1 MNVAIITKTGQQV
14 EIIAKNGGWTTA
26 RAIGN
31 TKQIKLRNGE
41 LSGHTVV
48 DAPITRAYIVE
59 AEAQAAK
66 SDKAPRSKLPIEE
79 RKNGVVYSGYL
90 PQYVA
95 YSTVT
100 KSGDVKR
107 SIDKGDAVALALRP
121 LTLEQ
126 VVAHVS
132 KATGISQVGLRERF
146 GHLNVGMQRMNLG
159 NMLRKALKET
169 ANA

>member
-1 MNVAIITKTGQQV
+1 MNVAIYTKTGQQV
-14 EIIAKNGGWTTA
+14 EIITKNGGWTTV

-31 TKQIKLRNGE
+31 AKHIKLRNGE

-66 SDKAPRSKLPIEE
+66 APRSKLPIED

-90 PQYVA
+90 PQYVS

-121 LTLEQ
+121 MTLEQ

-132 KATGISQVGLRERF
+132 KATGISQAGLRERF

>member
-31 TKQIKLRNGE
+31 TKHIKLRNGE

-48 DAPITRAYIVE
+48 DAPITRAYI
-59 AEAQAAK
+59 AK
-66 SDKAPRSKLPIEE
+66 ADQSDKAPRSKLPIEE

-121 LTLEQ
+121 MTLEQ

>member
-1 MNVAIITKTGQQV
+1 MNIAIYTKTGQQV
-14 EIIAKNGGWTTA
+14 EIIAKNGGWTTV

-31 TKQIKLRNGE
+31 AKHIKLRNGE

-48 DAPITRAYIVE
+48 DAPITRAYI
-59 AEAQAAK
+59 AK
-66 SDKAPRSKLPIEE
+66 ADQSDKAPRSKLPIEE

-121 LTLEQ
+121 MTLDQ
-126 VVAHVS
+126 VIAHVA
-132 KATGISQVGLRERF
+132 KACDVSQVSLRERF

>member
-1 MNVAIITKTGQQV
+1 MNVAIYTKTGQQV

-31 TKQIKLRNGE
+31 AKHIKLRNGE

-48 DAPITRAYIVE
+48 DAPITRAYIAK
-59 AEAQAAK
+59 AEQSTESA
-66 SDKAPRSKLPIEE
+66 KAPRSKLPIED

-90 PQYVA
+90 PQYVS

-121 LTLEQ
+121 MTLDQ

>member
-1 MNVAIITKTGQQV
+1 MNVAIITKTSQQV

-26 RAIGN
+26 RVIGN

-48 DAPITRAYIVE
+48 DAPITRAYIAK
-59 AEAQAAK
+59 AEQSTESA
-66 SDKAPRSKLPIEE
+66 KAPRSKLPIED

-90 PQYVA
+90 PQYVS

-121 LTLEQ
+121 MTLEQ

-132 KATGISQVGLRERF
+132 KATGISQAGLRERF

>member
-1 MNVAIITKTGQQV
+1 MNVAIITKTGLLV
-14 EIIAKNGGWTTA
+14 EIIAVTGGWTTV
-26 RAIGN
+26 RDFNGVD
-31 TKQIKLRNGE
+31 TLKVRNGALSKLTTLSDTVAE
-41 LSGHTVV
+41 L
-48 DAPITRAYIVE
+48 AI
-59 AEAQAAK
+59 AQVAK

-121 LTLEQ
+121 MTLEQ

-132 KATGISQVGLRERF
+132 KATGISQVSLRERF

>member
-1 MNVAIITKTGQQV
+1 MNVAIYTKTGQQV
-14 EIIAKNGGWTTA
+14 EIIAKNGGWTTV

-31 TKQIKLRNGE
+31 AKHIKLRNGE

-48 DAPITRAYIVE
+48 DAPITRAYI
-59 AEAQAAK
+59 AK
-66 SDKAPRSKLPIEE
+66 ADQSDKAPRSKLPIEE

-121 LTLEQ
+121 MTLEQ

>member
-26 RAIGN
+26 RVIGN
-31 TKQIKLRNGE
+31 TKHIKLRNGE

-48 DAPITRAYIVE
+48 DAPITRAYI
-59 AEAQAAK
+59 AK
-66 SDKAPRSKLPIEE
+66 ADQSDKAPRSKLPIEE

-121 LTLEQ
+121 MTLEQ

>member
-26 RAIGN
+26 RVIGN

-48 DAPITRAYIVE
+48 DAPITRAYI
-59 AEAQAAK
+59 AK
-66 SDKAPRSKLPIEE
+66 ADQSDKAPRSKLPIEE

-121 LTLEQ
+121 MTLDQ

-159 NMLRKALKET
+159 NMLRKALNET

>member
-26 RAIGN
+26 RVIGN
-31 TKQIKLRNGE
+31 TKHIKLRNGE

-48 DAPITRAYIVE
+48 DAPITRAYI
-59 AEAQAAK
+59 AK
-66 SDKAPRSKLPIEE
+66 ADQSDKAPRAKLPIEE

-90 PQYVA
+90 PQYQA

-121 LTLEQ
+121 MTLDQ

>member
-1 MNVAIITKTGQQV
+1 MNVAIYTKTGQQV

-31 TKQIKLRNGE
+31 TKHIKLRNGE

-48 DAPITRAYIVE
+48 DAPITRAYI
-59 AEAQAAK
+59 AK
-66 SDKAPRSKLPIEE
+66 ADQSDKAPRSKLPIEE

-121 LTLEQ
+121 MTLEQ

>member
-1 MNVAIITKTGQQV
+1 MNIAIYTKTGQQV
-14 EIIAKNGGWTTA
+14 EIIAKNGGWTTV

-31 TKQIKLRNGE
+31 AKHIKLRNGE

-48 DAPITRAYIVE
+48 DAPVTRAYI
-59 AEAQAAK
+59 AK
-66 SDKAPRSKLPIEE
+66 ADQSDKAPRSKLPIEE

-121 LTLEQ
+121 MTLDQ
-126 VVAHVS
+126 VIAHVA
-132 KATGISQVGLRERF
+132 KACDVSQVSLRERF

>member
-1 MNVAIITKTGQQV
+1 MNVAIITKTGLQV
-14 EIIAKNGGWTTA
+14 EIVAVTGGWTTV
-26 RAIGN
+26 RDINGVE
-31 TKQIKLRNGE
+31 TLKVRNGALSKHTTLSDTVAE
-41 LSGHTVV
+41 L
-48 DAPITRAYIVE
+48 AI
-59 AEAQAAK
+59 AK
-66 SDKAPRSKLPIEE
+66 ATKAPRSKLPIED

-90 PQYVA
+90 PQYVS

-132 KATGISQVGLRERF
+132 KATGISQAGLRERF

>member
-26 RAIGN
+26 RVIGN

-48 DAPITRAYIVE
+48 DAPITRAYI
-59 AEAQAAK
+59 AK
-66 SDKAPRSKLPIEE
+66 ADQSDKAPRSKLPIEE

-121 LTLEQ
+121 MTLDQ

-132 KATGISQVGLRERF
+132 KACDVSQVSLRERF

>member
-26 RAIGN
+26 RVIGN
-31 TKQIKLRNGE
+31 TKHIKLRNGE

-48 DAPITRAYIVE
+48 DAPITRAYI
-59 AEAQAAK
+59 AK
-66 SDKAPRSKLPIEE
+66 ADQSDKAPRSKLPIEE

-90 PQYVA
+90 PQYQA

-121 LTLEQ
+121 MTLDQ